1 MNDFVIYVQILWT
14 GIAISSYYV
23 LFAIAFSLV
32 LKVAQL
38 WNFAQAGLM
47 AIAFYA
53 MYFAF
58 RTLQLPIWAGIVFGL
73 AATILATIMLEMY
86 GLRVLRKRQSP
97 SLAFFIFTL
106 IASEFVAYLLMMIFG
121 TEPVTLFPS
130 ILSTVRLVANVAVS
144 NWDLIAVT
152 VTIALTAG
160 LWAFLRYHRE
170 GQFLLAVSDNAALA
184 ELYGISAPRAYLIA
198 MVIAAVF
205 VCAGMYLFGSRAGV
219 IPTTPIELMLV
230 AVIATLLG
238 GMGRVFAAGIAAV
251 IIGLVQ
257 SFSVLVIPSQWQH
270 LVLYAFLFVTIILF
284 PRGFRLPEW
293 RSWRAAARPAPRG
306 SA

>member
-1 MNDFVIYVQILWT
+1 MNDFVIYAQITWT
-14 GIAISSYYV
+14 GIAISSYYA

-53 MYFAF
+53 MYFAL
-58 RTLQLPIWAGIVFGL
+58 RTLQLPVWAGILFGL
-73 AATILATIMLEMY
+73 AATILATVLLEVY
-86 GLRVLRKRQSP
+86 GLRVLRRRQSP
-97 SLAFFIFTL
+97 SLTFFIFTL

-130 ILSTVRLVANVAVS
+130 ILSPVRILANVAVS
-144 NWDLIAVT
+144 NWDLMAVGVTMMLT
-152 VTIALTAG
+152 VG

-170 GQFLLAVSDNAALA
+170 GQFMLAVSDNASLA
-184 ELYGISAPRAYLIA
+184 ELYGISASRAFLMA
-198 MVIAAVF
+198 MMIAAVF
-205 VCAGMYLFGSRAGV
+205 VCAGMYLFGSRAGI

-238 GMGRVFAAGIAAV
+238 GMGRVFAAGVAAIV
-251 IIGLVQ
+251 IGLVQ

-270 LVLYAFLFVTIILF
+270 LVLYAFLFTTIILF

-293 RSWRAAARPAPRG
+293 RSWLAAAGPPKRG
-306 SA
+306 RA